1 MPLYMNT
8 LPRNR
13 EGFQFMM
20 DGPKYIIFWHV
31 SGNVGVQVSGYRD
44 IGFIIA
50 SQYTEPVVIL

>member
-1 MPLYMNT
+1 
-8 LPRNR
+8 
-13 EGFQFMM
+13 MM